1 MASVIL
7 AEDLRDIEASIM
19 TSRGSPAHTNGYP
32 AVASFVANDPDS
44 ESFVFRKFNTLTAR
58 MLLNAQAELLDLE
71 QRLEDFDAEAAAAD
85 SGHELHLSA
94 RRWETFAA
102 NAKVR
107 SQEKE
112 RKEVM
117 EEIEVKLEKY
127 HQALLLQGKIARLKQ
142 PPRRVLQAYREAL
155 LGADGKDPKLGGKAQ
170 YMLDDEEDL
179 VILSPPVHNDALSH
193 FLRRFWLFGTRS
205 RPTDPTSQTRYFP
218 EQTLTFLVN
227 ICSTAIAAT
236 LLIGSILALYF
247 VTSPDARLGIVLAF
261 IVLFA
266 VGLSVSTSASRD
278 AVFAATAAY
287 SAVLIVYVSG
297 SGISGAN
304 GGFSPGSSNCSTVA

>member
-1 MASVIL
+1 MRPNTGVA
-7 AEDLRDIEASIM
+7 
-19 TSRGSPAHTNGYP
+19 PHTDGYP
-32 AVASFVANDPDS
+32 AVASFISSDPDS

-58 MLLNAQAELLDLE
+58 KLLHAQAELMDLE
-71 QRLEDFDAEAAAAD
+71 HRLAELDAQAAASND
-85 SGHELHLSA
+85 HELHLSA
-94 RRWETFAA
+94 REWERFTA

-112 RKEVM
+112 RGALM
-117 EEIEVKLEKY
+117 DEIEVKLDKY
-127 HQALLLQGKIARLKQ
+127 HQSLLLQSQVARLVK

-179 VILSPPVHNDALSH
+179 VILNPPVHNDALSH
-193 FLRRFWLFGTRS
+193 FLRRHWLFGTRS
-205 RPTDPTSQTRYFP
+205 RLTDPTSQTRYFP

-266 VGLSVSTSASRD
+266 LGLSVSTSASRD

-287 SAVLIVYVSG
+287 SAVLIVYISG
-297 SGISGAN
+297 SGISGGN
-304 GGFSPGSSNCSTVA
+304 GGFSPGSSNCSMIA

>member
-1 MASVIL
+1 M
-7 AEDLRDIEASIM
+7 RDHE
-19 TSRGSPAHTNGYP
+19 TGGSPMLTSSIAPHTDGYP
-32 AVASFVANDPDS
+32 AIASFISSDPDS

-58 MLLNAQAELLDLE
+58 KLLNAQAELLDLE
-71 QRLEDFDAEAAAAD
+71 KRLTDFDAQTAASED
-85 SGHELHLSA
+85 RELTDSA

-102 NAKVR
+102 NAKIR
-107 SQEKE
+107 QQERE

-117 EEIEVKLEKY
+117 DEIEVKSEKY
-127 HQALLLQGKIARLKQ
+127 HQALLLQSQIARLVK

-179 VILSPPVHNDALSH
+179 VILNPPVHNDALSH
-193 FLRRFWLFGTRS
+193 FLRRYWLFGTRS
-205 RPTDPTSQTRYFP
+205 RLTDPTSQTRYFP

-287 SAVLIVYVSG
+287 SAVLIVYISG
-297 SGISGAN
+297 SGISGAT

>member
-1 MASVIL
+1 
-7 AEDLRDIEASIM
+7 M
-19 TSRGSPAHTNGYP
+19 TSRGSPAQMDGYP
-32 AVASFVANDPDS
+32 AVASFIAKDPDS

-58 MLLNAQAELLDLE
+58 KLLHAQAELLDLE
-71 QRLEDFDAEAAAAD
+71 QRLEDFDAQTVASPD
-85 SGHELHLSA
+85 HELHFSA
-94 RRWETFAA
+94 RRWETFTA

-107 SQEKE
+107 SEERE
-112 RKEVM
+112 RKVLLD
-117 EEIEVKLEKY
+117 EIEVKLERY
-127 HQALLLQGKIARLKQ
+127 HQSLLLQSQVARFGR
-142 PPRRVLQAYREAL
+142 PPRRVLQAYKEAL
-155 LGADGKDPKLGGKAQ
+155 LGPDGKDPKLGGKAQ

-179 VILSPPVHNDALSH
+179 VILSPPIHNDALSH
-193 FLRRFWLFGTRS
+193 FLRRYWLFGTKS

-218 EQTLTFLVN
+218 ERTLTFLVN
-227 ICSTAIAAT
+227 VCSTAIAAT

-287 SAVLIVYVSG
+287 SAVLIVYISG

-304 GGFSPGSSNCSTVA
+304 GFSPGSTNCSTVA